1 MGEILVTNDLLKNAY
16 LDFLKDMDSAC
27 LDPSVRDNFCSGLS
41 GLFLPSVSADYSSAK
56 NKVMIIGSETAGWEP
71 LAKKLDGKKAY
82 DDFESMDAYIE
93 RTMQKHQN
101 FFKKMLE
108 KTSGDR
114 GHTFHNFTRATARAV
129 GGGGLIYANL
139 FCFDWKEKSPVKCP
153 QFGFIKDLSQKILD
167 VQIKVLQP
175 DFIIFANG
183 ISSAKYRREFFPVG
197 EEGRCT
203 ATKSYPEKIQ
213 AHYLWEFMLDKKIRC
228 FRVHH
233 PSARS
238 KDARRGRALALEL
251 LVQAVAQKVSVE

>member
-1 MGEILVTNDLLKNAY
+1 MVTNDLLKNAY
-16 LDFLKDMDSAC
+16 LDFLKDMDSAF
-27 LDPSVRDNFCSGLS
+27 LDNPDVRADFCSGLS
-41 GLFLPSVSADYSSAK
+41 GLFLPSVSDDYISAK

-71 LAKKLDGKKAY
+71 LAKKMNGKKVY
-82 DDFESMDAYIE
+82 DDFESMEAYIE
-93 RTMQKHQN
+93 RAMKKHQN
-101 FFKKMLE
+101 WFKEMLE
-108 KTSGDR
+108 QTSDDR

-129 GGGGLIYANL
+129 GGEGLIYANL
-139 FCFDWKEKSPVKCP
+139 FCFDWKGKSPVKCP

-167 VQIKVLQP
+167 AQIKLLQP

-213 AHYLWEFMLDKKIRC
+213 AHYLGEFMLDKKIRC

-233 PSARS
+233 PAARR
-238 KDARRGRALALEL
+238 KEARRGRALALEL
-251 LVQAVAQKVSVE
+251 LAQAVAQKVSVE

>member
-1 MGEILVTNDLLKNAY
+1 MTNDLLKSAY

-71 LAKKLDGKKAY
+71 LGKKGKKVY
-82 DDFESMDAYIE
+82 DDFESIEDYIE
-93 RTMQKHQN
+93 RAMKKHQN
-101 FFKKMLE
+101 WFKEMLE
-108 KTSGDR
+108 QTSDDR

-129 GGGGLIYANL
+129 GGDGLIYANL
-139 FCFDWKEKSPVKCP
+139 FCFDWRKKSPAKCP
-153 QFGFIKDLSQKILD
+153 QFAFIKDLSQKILE

-175 DFIIFANG
+175 EFIIFANG
-183 ISSAKYRREFFPVG
+183 ISSAKYRCEFFPVG

-213 AHYLWEFMLDKKIRC
+213 AHYLLEFMLDKKIRC

-233 PSARS
+233 PAARD
-238 KDARRGRALALEL
+238 KEARRGRALALEL
-251 LVQAVAQKVSVE
+251 LAQAVAQRVSVE